1 MTTDFDTIF
10 DILVLQLLKRK
21 VNGLTDARLEVFS
34 QGDTLN
40 IKIKGDID
48 HHSVKR
54 IREDIDKQIRS
65 FMPVRVYLDLSYV
78 DFMDSSGLGLIL
90 GRYALAKD
98 IRAKLILTNPSR
110 RIKKILTLAGI
121 ERIIEIEGDDKN
133 EAC

>member
-1 MTTDFDTIF
+1 MVKRLNDT
-10 DILVLQLLKRK
+10 
-21 VNGLTDARLEVFS
+21 NLEVFS
-34 QGDTLN
+34 SDDTLQ

-54 IREDIDKQIRS
+54 IREAIDKKI
-65 FMPVRVYLDLSYV
+65 LSYKPITIYLELGGV

-98 IRAKLILTNPSR
+98 IGARLILMRPTR
-110 RIKKILTLAGI
+110 RIKKILMLAGI
-121 ERIIEIEGDDKN
+121 ERIMDIEGDDDN